1 MFEVII
7 SAVNTGRVQRKV
19 FETPEQA
26 DKYIDRFMSQLVCH
40 RPRNPRN
47 YRVEVHTRLA
57 PPVAAQPAP
66 ATVPLS
72 AHAVSPGAAA

>member
-26 DKYIDRFMSQLVCH
+26 DAYIDRFMH
-40 RPRNPRN
+40 GGFGNRNPRN
-47 YRVEVHTRLA
+47 YRVEVHTRLTEHA
-57 PPVAAQPAP
+57 PTLAPVSARAVSSEVAA
-66 ATVPLS
+66 
-72 AHAVSPGAAA
+72 